1 MTPHQLFEHD
11 DRGQPWPAQVQAAAF
26 GGLADACQA
35 ALAVRAL
42 RVARGE
48 QPRGFKVGFT
58 NRTLWER
65 YKVCAP
71 IWGTVWDTTLT
82 FCNGSGE
89 LDLAC
94 TCQPRI
100 EPELVFG
107 IKARPKDNADLDD
120 LYAAIGWVATGFEI
134 VQSHRPGWKF
144 TAPETVADAG
154 LHARLLVGPRVPLDE
169 IAGSAQELS
178 ALLARVDV
186 TLQKIG
192 AQVDQGVGGNV
203 LDSPLNALLHFIKE
217 LRQCPGAPDLE
228 AGDIVTTGI
237 WTDAWPVLPGQ
248 RWSAQFGAPLR
259 PLQVDFR

>member
-1 MTPHQLFEHD
+1 MTPHQFFEHD

-94 TCQPRI
+94 TCQPGM
-100 EPELVFG
+100 EPEPVFG

-120 LYAAIGWVATGFEI
+120 LDDIHAAVGWVATGFEI
-134 VQSHRPGWKF
+134 VQSHR
-144 TAPETVADAG
+144 
-154 LHARLLVGPRVPLDE
+154 R
-169 IAGSAQELS
+169 AGSSGRQKRSRMRACTPACWSGRACRWMRSQAARRNCPPCWRVWTSPCKRS
-178 ALLARVDV
+178 APRS
-186 TLQKIG
+186 TK
-192 AQVDQGVGGNV
+192 
-203 LDSPLNALLHFIKE
+203 
-217 LRQCPGAPDLE
+217 
-228 AGDIVTTGI
+228 
-237 WTDAWPVLPGQ
+237 AWAAMC
-248 RWSAQFGAPLR
+248 STAH
-259 PLQVDFR
+259 